1 MGKDTGHAGS
11 CWFAQ
16 EKPAGK
22 VSAAQKQADGRAP
35 GPAAP
40 MSPPDMRGVSCVQA
54 APARAVAHGGRAH
67 PSSTIDTLLL
77 LGRQVSLQTE
87 VFDPGQVTQWLS
99 ALDVI
104 EPQTANRLFEL
115 LYDDLRR
122 MARGHMRRESPDHT
136 LSATALAHEAWFRL
150 AEQTRTQWKNR
161 SHFMAVASTMMRRIL
176 VNHELAR
183 RASKRDADL
192 VAVTLSGM
200 ELLGVPPDRDLVAV
214 HESLLAFE
222 TIDARAA
229 KVVELRFF
237 GGLENEEI
245 AEALGIS
252 LATVKRDW
260 TLARAWLHRELG
272 GGSA

>member
-1 MGKDTGHAGS
+1 M
-11 CWFAQ
+11 
-16 EKPAGK
+16 
-22 VSAAQKQADGRAP
+22 VSAA
-35 GPAAP
+35 
-40 MSPPDMRGVSCVQA
+40 
-54 APARAVAHGGRAH
+54 
-67 PSSTIDTLLL
+67 
-77 LGRQVSLQTE
+77 E
-87 VFDPGQVTQWLS
+87 VFNPGQVTQWLS

-104 EPQTANRLFEL
+104 EPQTADRLFAL

-122 MARGHMRRESPDHT
+122 LARGHMRRENPAHT
-136 LSATALAHEAWFRL
+136 LSATALTHEAWFRL

-183 RASKRDADL
+183 RAAKRDVDL

-200 ELLGVPPDRDLVAV
+200 ELLGAAPDRDLVAV
-214 HESLLAFE
+214 HEALLEFE

-245 AEALGIS
+245 ADALGVS
-252 LATVKRDW
+252 LATIKRDW
-260 TLARAWLHRELG
+260 ALARAWLHRALG
-272 GGSA
+272 GGAGA